1 MLHLGTLRVSIKWL
15 RINGMDASG
24 VPIQA
29 AKNRG
34 GVDLDLDLHPQLLP
48 NRVLPSVASELKLGT
63 LGGLA
68 ARKQSNKE

>member
-1 MLHLGTLRVSIKWL
+1 MTCCIWVRCACLSSGFVSMGWTQ
-15 RINGMDASG
+15 

-48 NRVLPSVASELKLGT
+48 NRVLPSVARELKLGT